1 MYFFAASE
9 VAEAIREK
17 NVSMFKYQYVNQSL
31 LRFFDSHIGLS
42 SRAETI
48 SQVLDKYFCCR
59 VVV

>member
-31 LRFFDSHIGLS
+31 LRFFD
-42 SRAETI
+42 
-48 SQVLDKYFCCR
+48 
-59 VVV
+59 